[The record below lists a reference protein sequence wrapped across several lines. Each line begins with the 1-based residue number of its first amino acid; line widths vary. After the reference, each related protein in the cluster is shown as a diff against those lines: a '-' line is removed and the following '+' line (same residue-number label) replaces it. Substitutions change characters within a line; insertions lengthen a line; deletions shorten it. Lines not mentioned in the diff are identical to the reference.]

1 MSDTS
6 VRLFDKFMPDQPRNN
21 EHYAGAPG
29 DYHAALFDTLLR
41 ASGIAAPAE
50 EFSLEAS
57 SRFSQEEMGSNPIS
71 LRLLELLVRLVRAE
85 RVLEIGTFIGVSG
98 MYMARALPASG
109 RLVTIEKFPEFAEI
123 ARRNFRANGFEERV
137 ELRVG
142 DAHELIRELDPRL
155 PFDLVFIDGNKERY
169 ADYFESL
176 EPLLRPGGLFVVDD
190 VLFHGD
196 ALNSVPQ
203 TEKGRGVREFLDRA
217 ARAKDYLRLTLPIA
231 NGIMLLLRR

>member
-29 DYHAALFDTLLR
+29 DYHAALFDTLVR

-98 MYMARALPASG
+98 MYMARALPESG

-123 ARRNFRANGFEERV
+123 ARRNFKANGFDDRID
-137 ELRVG
+137 LLVG
-142 DAHELIRELDPRL
+142 DAHDRIRDLARL
-155 PFDLVFIDGNKERY
+155 TPFDVIFIDGNKERY
-169 ADYFESL
+169 ADYFVAL
-176 EPLLRPGGLFVVDD
+176 EPILRPGGLFIIDD
-190 VLFHGD
+190 ILFHGD
-196 ALNSVPQ
+196 ALNKVPQ
-203 TEKGRGVREFLDRA
+203 TEKGRGVRDLLDRVE
-217 ARAKDYLRLTLPIA
+217 RSKDYLRLALPIA
-231 NGIMLLLRR
+231 NGMLLLLRR